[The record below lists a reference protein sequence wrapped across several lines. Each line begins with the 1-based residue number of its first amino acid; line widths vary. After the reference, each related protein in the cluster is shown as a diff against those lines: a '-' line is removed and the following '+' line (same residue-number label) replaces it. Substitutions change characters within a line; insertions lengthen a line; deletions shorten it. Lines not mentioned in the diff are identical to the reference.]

1 VPTEVPEDPET
12 HAERGKYGLT
22 AFSAAQSC
30 YTSRQE
36 CITRSLNMSLT
47 ISNKGWVVIPAE
59 LRKKYN
65 LLPGTEV
72 VIVDYG
78 GVLSIVPAL
87 KNPIKQGRGMLKGLP
102 SLTQELLKERAKD
115 RSREESRIK

>member
-1 VPTEVPEDPET
+1 M
-12 HAERGKYGLT
+12 A
-22 AFSAAQSC
+22 
-30 YTSRQE
+30 
-36 CITRSLNMSLT
+36 LT

-78 GVLSIVPAL
+78 GVLSIVPAH
-87 KNPIKQGRGMLKGLP
+87 KNPIRQGRGMLKGLP
-102 SLTQELLKERAKD
+102 SLSQDLLKERAQE
-115 RSREESRIK
+115 RVRETHRAQ

>member
-1 VPTEVPEDPET
+1 
-12 HAERGKYGLT
+12 
-22 AFSAAQSC
+22 
-30 YTSRQE
+30 
-36 CITRSLNMSLT
+36 MSLT

-102 SLTQELLKERAKD
+102 SLTQDLLKERAKD
-115 RSREESRIK
+115 RSREESRMK